1 MHTNLRWE
9 KGLFSKTYKI
19 YSNNQLVG
27 NLVDKAFSQSSSGE
41 LDGRGYTFRTK
52 GTLKQHTEILDNQE
66 NKVIGEITYNSWMTK
81 ATLSVLGKTISWK
94 YDNIW
99 NSKWSI
105 FDKDGI
111 RIKYSGSSKSGKI
124 ESSTDDALLLLF
136 GLFVTNYYRQ
146 MFIVI
151 IVAVFIPIWVS
162 VLQ

>member
-1 MHTNLRWE
+1 MHTKLRWE

-19 YSNNQLVG
+19 YANNQLVG
-27 NLVDKAFSQSSSGE
+27 NLVDKTFSQSASGE
-41 LDGRGYTFRTK
+41 LDGGRYTFRTK
-52 GTLKQHTEILDNQE
+52 GVFKQHTEILDNKE
-66 NKVIGEITYNSWMTK
+66 NKVIGQIIYNSWMTK

-94 YDNIW
+94 YDNVW
-99 NSKWSI
+99 NTKWNI

-111 RIKYSGSSKSGKI
+111 SIKYTGSTISGKI
-124 ESSTDDALLLLF
+124 DSNTDDALLLLC

-151 IVAVFIPIWVS
+151 LIAVFIPIWVT

>member
-1 MHTNLRWE
+1 MFTNLRWE
-9 KGLFSKTYKI
+9 KGVFSKTYRI
-19 YSNNQLVG
+19 YSNNQQIG
-27 NLVDKAFSQSSSGE
+27 SLVDEAFSQSSSGE

-52 GTLKQHTEILDNQE
+52 GIFNQRTEILDNNE
-66 NKVIGEITYNSWMTK
+66 NKVIGEVTYNSWMTK
-81 ATLSVLGKTISWK
+81 ATLSVLGKRINWK

-111 RIKYSGSSKSGKI
+111 KIKYSGSSKNGII
-124 ESSTDDALLLLF
+124 ESTTDDALLLLF